1 MQAPFE
7 RTLRALAAERR
18 RRPVAWL
25 VALAIIGAWTIWAAV
40 APVGVHVTSVSG
52 RVEAKEP
59 VHVLRAEVD
68 GRIVAVH
75 AALGQEVAAGD
86 ILYEI
91 DDREPEIRRTEAEA
105 RVAALAAERAVL
117 EAAVAAANAARSSGE
132 DVLQAALAEAK
143 AKSSQARI
151 ELAQAEREVTRI
163 SRLGAEAIGLQELE
177 RLKTAAASRR
187 AEVGAAQALAERLAA
202 EEARDASDRTTA
214 LERMRQELARLEA
227 DKATAE
233 ADARAAEV
241 ARERRK
247 VRVPVAGRL
256 GDVPTLRAGD
266 YVTSGQ
272 ELGAVVPR
280 GDLHAVAFFQ
290 AERALGWVRP
300 GAPARLRLDAFP
312 WTWFGQIEATVS
324 EVALEP
330 KGGLVRVELELARGS
345 TVPLGHGLTGAV
357 EVEVEETTPLALLL
371 RAAGRGEARADT
383 TEGTATP

>member
-330 KGGLVRVELELARGS
+330 KGGLVRVELELARGA